1 MNADEFL
8 RQLGDAYESTFANPR
23 RIDKAATRRKTFTQL
38 LEAYAVHIERNA
50 YLAGYNDGYGVGI
63 SMANMFDYDDEDPHD
78 DHPASEPRLRVFTD
92 EDSGDGQCSQPFY
105 WFEVSPDTFLW
116 AQSRGEA
123 RLLCQ
128 NHVEVTHSLQEIKS
142 MFSNVKEYFGEV

>member
-1 MNADEFL
+1 MTNCKVTL
-8 RQLGDAYESTFANPR
+8 QLGEATCC
-23 RIDKAATRRKTFTQL
+23 IDTDVAHASVLVREFGKVCT
-38 LEAYAVHIERNA
+38 V
-50 YLAGYNDGYGVGI
+50 GVW
-63 SMANMFDYDDEDPHD
+63 H

-92 EDSGDGQCSQPFY
+92 EDSGDSQCSQPFY
-105 WFEVSPDTFLW
+105 WFEVRPDTFLW
-116 AQSRGEA
+116 AQNRGEA